1 MNYYLYIFS
10 HLASIVAFRSTTII
24 VIWALVQSFGQAE
37 SVGLLVAIMWIANIL
52 FLPVSGYFLDIY
64 SKKTIILIS
73 SIGSVVAATLLLS
86 FNSSLLIC
94 ILFVSILSI
103 FNSAIS
109 AAPNAVI
116 PLLVSQDRLTKAIG
130 LAATLN
136 SLQVIIG
143 VIIGGGVIYAIGI
156 EVSLFVTTALYL
168 LSLVLILSVRLPSVS
183 PEQGEVSGK
192 RVSQLTQGF
201 RSLSTLKP
209 EVMFCFSAMVGNFIL
224 TPLISIV
231 IPIYVQQSLNNNI
244 GYVVLFESAIAVGM
258 IAGGT
263 MAMRAASFMD
273 RYHQVLL
280 GGLLI
285 GVGVVAFAA
294 FEHTYIKAF
303 ALFSSGMGLTIKGI
317 PFSSLRGHAV
327 PANYKA
333 RIESAIFTLCI
344 LSIPLG
350 SFTFSYLIDNTQ
362 LDINSLVMF
371 MGVLIVLSLTFIVFS
386 KESVAVLKTKDE
398 ELVHY
403 YTTHYPQAF
412 K

>member
-73 SIGSVVAATLLLS
+73 SIGSAVAATLLLS

-94 ILFVSILSI
+94 ILLVSILSI

-263 MAMRAASFMD
+263 MAMRAASFMN
-273 RYHQVLL
+273 RYHQ
-280 GGLLI
+280 
-285 GVGVVAFAA
+285 AF
-294 FEHTYIKAF
+294 
-303 ALFSSGMGLTIKGI
+303 
-317 PFSSLRGHAV
+317 
-327 PANYKA
+327 
-333 RIESAIFTLCI
+333 
-344 LSIPLG
+344 
-350 SFTFSYLIDNTQ
+350 
-362 LDINSLVMF
+362 
-371 MGVLIVLSLTFIVFS
+371 
-386 KESVAVLKTKDE
+386 
-398 ELVHY
+398 
-403 YTTHYPQAF
+403 
-412 K
+412 